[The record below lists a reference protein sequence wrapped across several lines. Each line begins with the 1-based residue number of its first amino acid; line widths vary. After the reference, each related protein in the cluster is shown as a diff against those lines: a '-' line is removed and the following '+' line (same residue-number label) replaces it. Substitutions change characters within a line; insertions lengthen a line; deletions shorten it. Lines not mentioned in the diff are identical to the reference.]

1 MPNHTG
7 VISPHIRLGWHL
19 MQSGV
24 PVTLLCDLLFVD
36 GPPSR
41 EILTVEALPDDV
53 ARAHPDAAS
62 TTPGERSTSSG

>member
-1 MPNHTG
+1 
-7 VISPHIRLGWHL
+7 

-62 TTPGERSTSSG
+62 TTKGSRSTLTG